1 MYSKVEQMVQEE
13 ADDVDTGLQLAQ
25 LDFENHA
32 KEEYSGAPALSIS
45 QRWHTPTLH

>member
-1 MYSKVEQMVQEE
+1 
-13 ADDVDTGLQLAQ
+13 

-45 QRWHTPTLH
+45 QRWHTPTLHWQLHGLHMNTEPFIIVEVQIG